1 MDFWIPEDI
10 LINIIARVPICYY
23 PTISLVSKRFRS
35 LVASPEIYTARSL
48 LGCTEHCLYALL
60 YSVNT
65 KDYRWYVLH
74 RKANGSHRLVLIP
87 SIPPMSYSYEGSF
100 VAIGSKIYV
109 LGARYGDSSTSSE
122 HVIDCRS
129 HMVKPII
136 SIPMQMYP
144 AVPSVIDK
152 KVYVIG
158 VCRSSSPHSKMVMV
172 FDTETQMWEEPV
184 MMTTQDLEKLDL
196 GYVSSRFVV
205 IGDKV
210 YMKSY
215 KYSFVYE
222 PKEDKLEIDEMLNFK
237 RWEHACVVDEVL
249 YYFDY
254 GKNKLRAYETRHKC
268 WVVVKGLEELLD
280 DAGPSW
286 WSRTVSYGGN
296 VAVFLHK
303 RKYRD
308 ETTEIRCVE
317 IALERRQQGE
327 IWGKVEWCEVVL
339 EGAFTLMKSVAV
351 II

>member
-1 MDFWIPEDI
+1 
-10 LINIIARVPICYY
+10 
-23 PTISLVSKRFRS
+23 
-35 LVASPEIYTARSL
+35 
-48 LGCTEHCLYALL
+48 
-60 YSVNT
+60 
-65 KDYRWYVLH
+65 
-74 RKANGSHRLVLIP
+74 
-87 SIPPMSYSYEGSF
+87 MSYSYEGSF

-136 SIPMQMYP
+136 SIPMQMCSM
-144 AVPSVIDK
+144 VPGVIDK

-222 PKEDKLEIDEMLNFK
+222 PKEDKLEMDELLNYNP
-237 RWEHACVVDEVL
+237 WEHACVVDEVL

-254 GKNKLRAYETRHKC
+254 GENKLRAYETRHKC
-268 WVVVKGLEELLD
+268 WVVVKGLELELLH

-286 WSRTVSYGGN
+286 SSRTVSYGGK
-296 VAVFLHK
+296 VAVFLTK
-303 RKYRD
+303 PNGWNRI
-308 ETTEIRCVE
+308 TFEIWCVE
-317 IALERRQQGE
+317 IALERRQKGD

-339 EGAFTLMKSVAV
+339 QGGFDLKKSVAV
-351 II
+351 NI